1 MDPGHGYRQCEYGFD
16 EDEEAT
22 LSPSPREDDGFLS
35 VELMGKAF

>member
-1 MDPGHGYRQCEYGFD
+1 MDFD

-22 LSPSPREDDGFLS
+22 LSSSHREEDGFLS